1 MSKKEPS
8 EFDNISGLKTEYREF
23 KTDCHSSG
31 ITDYHRSG
39 IFLFILVQALIIF
52 MVFSTVHRM
61 RPSGTTVVLRNSSNG
76 VVTTWQTTN
85 AITLN
90 TNGTVSFVDEAGP
103 ITVYPNGG
111 HIELK

>member
-23 KTDCHSSG
+23 KA
-31 ITDYHRSG
+31 DYHRSG

-76 VVTTWQTTN
+76 VVTTWKTTN